1 MKLLYP
7 LAARRHIGTD
17 ATGPSY
23 LIQCCHNGRS
33 SSRGNIKV
41 LHSPWS
47 ISGFAPVHFVA

>member
-47 ISGFAPVHFVA
+47 ISGFDP